1 MEKHV
6 ESDHVGK
13 DGELGTIHDQHFKKN
28 IGYFLSS
35 YQ

>member
-13 DGELGTIHDQHFKKN
+13 DGELGTIHEKYWLFFVNYLQ
-28 IGYFLSS
+28 
-35 YQ
+35 Q